1 MATEPKKRKVG
12 TRAAAAA
19 AAAAA
24 ENYEE
29 REDEEDEKDVGKDVI
44 ERVTDV
50 RFRIETNLF
59 FIGLYPYKVTLQM
72 GDAQII
78 PLSVVKAVAADQSVV
93 LPVLLT
99 KGDPAQ
105 PSHPGGHFVVFPDHV
120 NGRQY
125 GFFKYDTSVGC
136 SVVSSR
142 NHENYL
148 RPPRVRHR
156 KISSTIKVRV
166 GSMFL
171 YDEDL
176 EYEFDA
182 DGTVSIGMNIA
193 VVSSD
198 RIDQSEDQRRF
209 VMMARLRDTLP
220 DDYKITTVHN
230 SDHFCP
236 FSGGGDIWIHKDSVV
251 VISDGGTED
260 HSRDEVEDDGSCSPR
275 AKVEHKLVAGI
286 NESQKLAVTA
296 QLQANMFLTA
306 AHFMKVRLATHP
318 SAAQSIESV
327 TTYGVQVGIVCPI
340 KILKLTLDFCQGS
353 ALFEELF
360 SKDRCPISHV
370 VIDMA
375 IGHLLSCV

>member
-1 MATEPKKRKVG
+1 MDMEPKKRKVE
-12 TRAAAAA
+12 TRAAAA

-29 REDEEDEKDVGKDVI
+29 REDEKDVGKDVI
-44 ERVTDV
+44 ERVKDV
-50 RFRIETNLF
+50 EFLRIETNLF
-59 FIGLYPYKVTLQM
+59 FIGLYPYKVTLEM

-78 PLSVVKAVAADQSVV
+78 PLSVVKAVAAVQSVV

-99 KGDPAQ
+99 KGDLYQ

-166 GSMFL
+166 GSRFL
-171 YDEDL
+171 YNEDL

-182 DGTVSIGMNIA
+182 DGTVNVGMSIA

-198 RIDQSEDQRRF
+198 RIDQSEDERRF

-251 VISDGGTED
+251 VISDGGNED
-260 HSRDEVEDDGSCSPR
+260 HSRDEVEDDGSCLPR
-275 AKVEHKLVAGI
+275 AKGE
-286 NESQKLAVTA
+286 
-296 QLQANMFLTA
+296 
-306 AHFMKVRLATHP
+306 
-318 SAAQSIESV
+318 
-327 TTYGVQVGIVCPI
+327 Y
-340 KILKLTLDFCQGS
+340 
-353 ALFEELF
+353 
-360 SKDRCPISHV
+360 RCP
-370 VIDMA
+370 MA
-375 IGHLLSCV
+375 ISITT